1 MICPHCGK
9 DHDRVIDSRA
19 GDDGLAIRRRRECV
33 ACKKRFTTYERVE
46 PDGLRVIKKDGGRVP
61 FQRERLKR
69 GLERA
74 CWKRPVTNGQ
84 IEEAVVS
91 IQEHIEASSETEV
104 ESKLLGKLA
113 MQHLRHLDEV
123 AYVRFASVYRE
134 FKNVQDFITELRPM
148 LHDGD
153 MKV

>member
-1 MICPHCGK
+1 MLCPHCGE

-19 GDDGLAIRRRRECV
+19 GEDGLAIRRRRACV
-33 ACKKRFTTYERVE
+33 ACNKRFTTYERVE

-61 FQRERLKR
+61 FQRDRLKR

-84 IEEAVVS
+84 IEEIVNS
-91 IQEHIEASSETEV
+91 IQEHIEAISESEV
-104 ESKLLGKLA
+104 ESHLLGELA
-113 MQHLRHLDEV
+113 MSNLRRLDEV

-134 FKNVQDFITELRPM
+134 FKDVQDFINELRPM
-148 LHDGD
+148 LNEDID
-153 MKV
+153 V